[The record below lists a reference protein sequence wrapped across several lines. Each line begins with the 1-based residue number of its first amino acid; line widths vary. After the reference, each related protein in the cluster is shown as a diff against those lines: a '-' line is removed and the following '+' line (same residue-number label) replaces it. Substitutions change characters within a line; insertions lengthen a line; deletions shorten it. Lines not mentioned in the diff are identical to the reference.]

1 MSDSELS
8 ILVVDDA
15 KFSSAI
21 INKTLTGEGFT
32 DVRLAEHGK
41 EALTQVRSR
50 PAHIA
55 VVDWMMPEMDGLTL
69 TREIR
74 KLDEANNHFT
84 YVVLLSAHD
93 DAGALTEAF
102 DAGVD
107 DFVNKSAIRTEL
119 IPRFRAAVR
128 LTTGY
133 NAMLNNNKAL
143 AGDVAEL
150 RHTNTQ
156 DHVTGLGNDRMTI
169 KHIVDTL
176 RQVERR
182 GGASC
187 LLTLGI
193 KNLSDLERAYEQVV
207 VDEVVRLT
215 ADRLRQLLRP
225 LDTITRSSDDSMFC
239 AIMHVAKLEDCSASS
254 FRRVFEGLNLRS
266 FKTAEGYI
274 AVDIGLSIT
283 ACHSDFGIPE
293 PEQYLELAREKL
305 AEAYETGLIS
315 TAVWG
320 K

>member
-21 INKTLTGEGFT
+21 INKTLTGEGFK

-41 EALTQVRSR
+41 EALTLIRAR
-50 PAHIA
+50 PAHIV

-74 KLDEANNHFT
+74 KHDEANSHFT
-84 YVVLLSAHD
+84 YVVLLSAQD
-93 DAGALTEAF
+93 DEGALAEAF

-119 IPRFRAAVR
+119 IPRFQAAVR

-143 AGDVAEL
+143 AGNVAEL

-156 DHVTGLGNDRMTI
+156 DSVTGLGNDRSTI
-169 KHIVDTL
+169 QNIVDTL

-193 KNLSDLERAYEQVV
+193 KNHDDLRRTYEQVV
-207 VDEVVRLT
+207 VDEVVKLT

-225 LDTITRSSDDSMFC
+225 LDTITRSDESAFC

-254 FRRVFEGLNLRS
+254 FRRIFEGLNLRS

-293 PEQYLELAREKL
+293 PQEYLELGRQKL
-305 AEAYETGLIS
+305 TEAYETGLIA